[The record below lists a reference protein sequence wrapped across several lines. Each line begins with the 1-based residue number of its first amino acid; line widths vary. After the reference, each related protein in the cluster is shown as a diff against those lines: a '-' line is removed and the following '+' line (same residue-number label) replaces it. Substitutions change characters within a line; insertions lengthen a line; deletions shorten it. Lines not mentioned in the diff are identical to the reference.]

1 MKEKSGRKVKEQ
13 EEEIRKESQRTR
25 RKKSGSKI
33 KEDEREIRKESERTR
48 RRNQE
53 VK

>member
-13 EEEIRKESQRTR
+13 EEEIRKES
-25 RKKSGSKI
+25 
-33 KEDEREIRKESERTR
+33 ERTR

>member
-13 EEEIRKESQRTR
+13 EEEIRKES
-25 RKKSGSKI
+25 K
-33 KEDEREIRKESERTR
+33 RTR

-53 VK
+53 GK